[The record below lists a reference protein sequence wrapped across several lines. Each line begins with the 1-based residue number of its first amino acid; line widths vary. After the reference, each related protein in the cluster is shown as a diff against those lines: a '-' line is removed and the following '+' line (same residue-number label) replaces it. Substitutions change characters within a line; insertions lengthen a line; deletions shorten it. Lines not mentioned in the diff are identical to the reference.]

1 MDRGIVATVDV
12 IRVTIGEAGD
22 FELSSSMRLPVPAL
36 MLLVACN
43 SSERP
48 PSGGS
53 ATCGLAALA
62 GPTALLA
69 QFSVPDQTL
78 AAPPRNLPERLVVRF
93 VAGPAYPAIVGRSDS
108 LWIIGAEGPMTPNV
122 KPGFGVLILDTG
134 GKARGVLVYEGAP
147 VEGAPEVGRV
157 AIGDIT
163 VPLIGIQLDPAK
175 IEDPRCPLFPDSII
189 Q

>member
-1 MDRGIVATVDV
+1 MSMQRYLLAAVLLIAACGRSPDKGP
-12 IRVTIGEAGD
+12 AG
-22 FELSSSMRLPVPAL
+22 A
-36 MLLVACN
+36 
-43 SSERP
+43 
-48 PSGGS
+48 

-78 AAPPRNLPERLVVRF
+78 TSAPRDLPERLVVRL

-108 LWIIGAEGPMTPNV
+108 LWVIGMEGRLPPNV
-122 KPGFGVLILDTG
+122 KAGFGTLVLDMS
-134 GKARGVLVYEGAP
+134 GKARGVLLYEGPP
-147 VEGAPEVGRV
+147 VEGAPQIGTVSVGN
-157 AIGDIT
+157 AT

-175 IEDPRCPLFPDSII
+175 IEDPRCPFFPDTVI